1 MQKRALLS
9 AVVAA
14 TAMSFVGFA
23 QAGVSGKAMVYTSMY
38 PDIVDNMCKP
48 SVAKAFPKMK
58 VSWFQGGTENIMTK
72 MNGEIRAKR
81 ISTDLL
87 MVAPTPLTTSHSKN
101 RGFSS
106 RTKPKILTR
115 SSSIRIRKAP
125 GTPCAFAT

>member
-72 MNGEIRAKR
+72 MNGEIRAKGSVE
-81 ISTDLL
+81 IF
-87 MVAPTPLTTSHSKN
+87 V
-101 RGFSS
+101 GGS
-106 RTKPKILTR
+106 R
-115 SSSIRIRKAP
+115 
-125 GTPCAFAT
+125 FN